1 VSDES
6 DREAGRKKL
15 VKKINLA
22 GVEDDQN
29 DIHFDAFLGSGYSLR
44 LSTWDKDG
52 KHYICIRRYTDGPR
66 QSQGANIPLSCLES
80 LKTAVNYVAANKEKL
95 LKSNVWTYN
104 F

>member
-6 DREAGRKKL
+6 DREAGPKKL

-44 LSTWDKDG
+44 LSTWDKD
-52 KHYICIRRYTDGPR
+52 
-66 QSQGANIPLSCLES
+66 
-80 LKTAVNYVAANKEKL
+80 
-95 LKSNVWTYN
+95 
-104 F
+104 